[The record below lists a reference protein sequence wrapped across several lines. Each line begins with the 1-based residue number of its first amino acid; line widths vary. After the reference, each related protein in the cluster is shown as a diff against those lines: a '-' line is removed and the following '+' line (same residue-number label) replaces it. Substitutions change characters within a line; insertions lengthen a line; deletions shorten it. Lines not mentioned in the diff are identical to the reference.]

1 MSNITDKE
9 LLAICNLSNLKM
21 EFANLIEK
29 IDEREDPNIKGKK
42 IEVVRNHTIYSLLEK
57 ELNVIKIKE
66 KYKNILAKQI
76 PNGNLE
82 NLKEIHS
89 NFGENMNSNTKELLL
104 EQNSLR
110 SEEIICRKELDKVK
124 KDISFYNISKD
135 NKQVPIYSCKEE
147 LQKEAPIVM
156 EYYDR
161 YSKVNKSDKVDK
173 NEKLKQILFSE
184 KKL

>member
-1 MSNITDKE
+1 MEITDKE

-21 EFANLIEK
+21 EFANIVKSIKTE
-29 IDEREDPNIKGKK
+29 DEKK
-42 IEVVRNHTIYSLLEK
+42 IYTNHTIYSLLEK

-89 NFGENMNSNTKELLL
+89 NFGEKMNSNTKELLL

-184 KKL
+184 KKLQRNK

>member
-1 MSNITDKE
+1 MITDKE

-21 EFANLIEK
+21 EFADIVKEKEIIPNPKEKGKFIEK
-29 IDEREDPNIKGKK
+29 IKRY
-42 IEVVRNHTIYSLLEK
+42 HTIYSLLEK

-173 NEKLKQILFSE
+173 SEELKQILFSE

>member
-1 MSNITDKE
+1 MEIIPFNEKVHDIARNEDIVGYDVSRKWSRKREGKE
-9 LLAICNLSNLKM
+9 
-21 EFANLIEK
+21 
-29 IDEREDPNIKGKK
+29 KK
-42 IEVVRNHTIYSLLEK
+42 QVYFFIIWGSCYQ
-57 ELNVIKIKE
+57 LNVIKIKE

-161 YSKVNKSDKVDK
+161 YNKVNKSDKVDK
-173 NEKLKQILFSE
+173 NKKLKQILFSE